1 MAFAQAARSN
11 AVSRQIVLSRM
22 PCPDFAADQP
32 GVYFTPFGE
41 ERRGVLINRLSRALR
56 WTLVAGLCVSSG
68 GLAAADDASKPS
80 SGYVLSLGDIMTV
93 VQLRHAKVWYAAQ
106 LGNWR
111 LAAYEL
117 GRLDASLGQ
126 AAQLYPDLPAS
137 ATTGAKLSTD
147 AVSKAVE
154 AKDLARFTETF
165 EQMTAACNACHKAAD
180 RGFIVI
186 RAPTRFSPY
195 SNQVFERSE
204 N

>member
-1 MAFAQAARSN
+1 MGW
-11 AVSRQIVLSRM
+11 VM
-22 PCPDFAADQP
+22 
-32 GVYFTPFGE
+32 
-41 ERRGVLINRLSRALR
+41 NRLSRALR
-56 WTLVAGLCVSSG
+56 WTLVAGLCASSS
-68 GLAAADDASKPS
+68 GLAAADDPSKPS

-106 LGNWR
+106 LGNWP

-117 GRLDASLGQ
+117 GRARYEPRAGWRSFFLICSRPLRPQ
-126 AAQLYPDLPAS
+126 RS
-137 ATTGAKLSTD
+137 CRRMH
-147 AVSKAVE
+147 VSKAIE

-165 EQMTAACNACHKAAD
+165 ERMTAACNTCHKAAD

-195 SNQVFERSE
+195 SNQVFEGSE